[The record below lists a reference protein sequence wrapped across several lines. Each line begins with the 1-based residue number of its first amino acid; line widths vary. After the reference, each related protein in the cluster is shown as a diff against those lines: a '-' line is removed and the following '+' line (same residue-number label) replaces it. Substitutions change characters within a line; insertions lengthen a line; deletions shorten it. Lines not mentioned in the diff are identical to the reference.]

1 MSSHVAPVWRGSAH
15 TPPVHWAPTPV
26 HWGATVVPAEGGA
39 PRAVPAMTVAPLP
52 GPPAL
57 PRLLGGSRLAL
68 GLELVE
74 GLGGRLVR
82 SHRLITRPTC
92 SRSHQTR
99 GLSLL
104 FRGLNTCLVA

>member
-57 PRLLGGSRLAL
+57 PCLLGGPRLAL

-74 GLGGRLVR
+74 GLGGGETNL
-82 SHRLITRPTC
+82 HPD
-92 SRSHQTR
+92 
-99 GLSLL
+99 
-104 FRGLNTCLVA
+104 